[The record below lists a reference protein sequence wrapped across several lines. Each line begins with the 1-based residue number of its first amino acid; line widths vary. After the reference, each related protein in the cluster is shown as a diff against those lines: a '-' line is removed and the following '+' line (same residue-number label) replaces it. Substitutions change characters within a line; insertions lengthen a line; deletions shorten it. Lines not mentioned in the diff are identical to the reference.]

1 MISLRGEPPP
11 VGVRAACLPAHFKGS
26 ALGSCFVLSRLL
38 DLRRRPRTLPN
49 LPQLPA
55 ALQLRSTASLSLSP
69 PRRTTLASPSPR
81 LCLAPACLPPA
92 TQAFLSRLKYDPC
105 SHVDEFQAYLV
116 TEKANF
122 FGMDLGEA
130 QERLAASFGP
140 GAWR

>member
-1 MISLRGEPPP
+1 MPP
-11 VGVRAACLPAHFKGS
+11 ACLHILKAAHW
-26 ALGSCFVLSRLL
+26 AAVSCFHASWTCAGGLAPCQTCRSCQLL
-38 DLRRRPRTLPN
+38 CSSAPLP
-49 LPQLPA
+49 
-55 ALQLRSTASLSLSP
+55 LSLSP